1 MCYSKV
7 KKKNNL
13 PNTPLPGTPL
23 WSSQIGLTSPQVS
36 MEIHQILHQP
46 AWPVMFAN
54 FSHISS
60 SSKWKQGY
68 FSAGAIE
75 KNK

>member
-1 MCYSKV
+1 
-7 KKKNNL
+7 
-13 PNTPLPGTPL
+13 
-23 WSSQIGLTSPQVS
+23 

-68 FSAGAIE
+68 FSAGDIE